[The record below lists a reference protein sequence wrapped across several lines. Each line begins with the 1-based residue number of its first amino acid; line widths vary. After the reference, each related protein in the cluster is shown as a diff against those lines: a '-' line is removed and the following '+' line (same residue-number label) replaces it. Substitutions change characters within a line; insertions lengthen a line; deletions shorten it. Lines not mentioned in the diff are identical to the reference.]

1 MRSSIL
7 RVALGAAAVVL
18 IASPAEAQ
26 RDERTRESIYQRGFD
41 VSPGDRLVVE
51 VGDMD
56 VRVETGASGAADVEI
71 VVSARDHAWAAER
84 FEDMRFSASASGGVL
99 RVETDERRNQ
109 VDWREWQ
116 ERGGVSFLAVI
127 TIPARFDLDLHTGD
141 GDVVVGAIQG
151 NVEVHTGDG
160 DVTLETITGDV
171 VELSTGDGD
180 VRAESIDASSLS
192 LQTGDG
198 DLQIREASGR
208 ITARTGD
215 GDVWIGIARFA
226 GLSVRT
232 GDGDVTVRAD
242 PTIAANVEVDG
253 EDLVLDRAF
262 RLSGRIRDNHL
273 SGTLNG
279 GGPSLDIRT
288 GDGSVRITER

>member
-1 MRSSIL
+1 MRSFIL

-18 IASPAEAQ
+18 VASPAEAQ

-71 VVSARDHAWAAER
+71 IASARDHAWAAER
-84 FEDMRFSASASGGVL
+84 FEDMRFSASVSGGVL
-99 RVETDERRNQ
+99 RVATDERRNR
-109 VDWREWQ
+109 VDWNEWQ

-127 TIPARFDLDLHTGD
+127 TIPSRFDLDLHTGD
-141 GDVVVGAIQG
+141 GDVIVGAIQG

-160 DVTLETITGDV
+160 DVVLETVAGEV

-180 VRAESIDASSLS
+180 VRAESIDASTLT
-192 LQTGDG
+192 LRTCDG

-215 GDVWIGIARFA
+215 GDVYLGIARFA

-232 GDGDVTVRAD
+232 GDG
-242 PTIAANVEVDG
+242 
-253 EDLVLDRAF
+253 
-262 RLSGRIRDNHL
+262 
-273 SGTLNG
+273 
-279 GGPSLDIRT
+279 
-288 GDGSVRITER
+288 